1 MRAEIKTV
9 LDEFGFIHSLYTDP
23 KFNNYKSFL
32 VVWDSWYGGKS
43 ATEAIDESVFSVA
56 KEHVH
61 NRGSQH
67 AGTVER
73 KVKADWN
80 WPHPIVAKK
89 GIRGGILMFVFSIPD
104 FSYQGTNH
112 AQTLIFWQH

>member
-9 LDEFGFIHSLYTDP
+9 LDEFAFIHSLYTDP

-89 GIRGGILMFVFSIPD
+89 GITSVAHKQSRSVFRQILNFYF
-104 FSYQGTNH
+104 
-112 AQTLIFWQH
+112 